1 MSYKNKISF
10 RFSAIY
16 FTIFLVIGINAPF
29 WPLWLSSKGLDSRS
43 IAIIMSLSV
52 LIKIF
57 SNPFFAGLGDRYGNR
72 RMPMIYLSL
81 ISCII
86 LLFLN
91 SIQSLIFLSILAILL
106 WGAFAPLMPLAES
119 MTTTATKQYSFDY
132 GKIRLWGS
140 VSFILMALSGGILVE
155 NYGLIVVP
163 YIMSF
168 GAFCVFVSVLIAPS
182 ILSPPSRHNFKIL
195 TLLKNRSFLPF
206 LMACGAIQGSHGVY
220 YSFATIHWKSLGIS
234 ETIIGGLWA
243 EGVLFEI
250 FLLAYF
256 YKIKKYFTAKTMII
270 VASFTASLRWI
281 LTMYFTDPISLA
293 LVQTLHSI
301 TFGLTHIAAIYYISE
316 TMPSRAQAKS
326 QALYSAISMG
336 IFMSLAI
343 AISGDLFELY
353 KEKAFLFSAFLSLL
367 GALIALKIK
376 KAN

>member
-72 RMPMIYLSL
+72 RIPMIYLSL

-91 SIQSLIFLSILAILL
+91 SIQSLIFLSLLAILL
-106 WGAFAPLMPLAES
+106 WGVFAPLMPLAES
-119 MTTTATKQYSFDY
+119 ITTTATKQYSFEY

-140 VSFILMALSGGILVE
+140 VSFVLMALSGGIIVE

-168 GAFCVFVSVLIAPS
+168 GAF
-182 ILSPPSRHNFKIL
+182 
-195 TLLKNRSFLPF
+195 
-206 LMACGAIQGSHGVY
+206 
-220 YSFATIHWKSLGIS
+220 
-234 ETIIGGLWA
+234 
-243 EGVLFEI
+243 
-250 FLLAYF
+250 
-256 YKIKKYFTAKTMII
+256 
-270 VASFTASLRWI
+270 
-281 LTMYFTDPISLA
+281 
-293 LVQTLHSI
+293 
-301 TFGLTHIAAIYYISE
+301 
-316 TMPSRAQAKS
+316 
-326 QALYSAISMG
+326 
-336 IFMSLAI
+336 
-343 AISGDLFELY
+343 
-353 KEKAFLFSAFLSLL
+353 
-367 GALIALKIK
+367 
-376 KAN
+376 